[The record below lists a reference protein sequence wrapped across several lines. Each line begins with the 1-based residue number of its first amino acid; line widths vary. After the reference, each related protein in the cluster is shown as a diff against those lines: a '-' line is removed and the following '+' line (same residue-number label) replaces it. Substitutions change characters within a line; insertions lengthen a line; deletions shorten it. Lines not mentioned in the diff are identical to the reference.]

1 MLGPSLRRV
10 KVGLLACCVAAA
22 LSGCGRGVPSTKAV
36 STHIDVLTAIAQKG
50 VDLVAAGRFSAESMP
65 ELTYPLER
73 AQALAAR
80 AHAAAPPPVWLP
92 AFDAVLARYRDL
104 LDAIDR
110 ARREQRGDAAR
121 SLLQPEL
128 DALLATAS
136 AAKAALQAS

>member
-1 MLGPSLRRV
+1 MLGPSRRRV
-10 KVGLLACCVAAA
+10 KVGLLACCVAAVV
-22 LSGCGRGVPSTKAV
+22 GCGRGVPSANET
-36 STHIDVLTAIAQKG
+36 STHVDVLTAIARKG

-73 AQALAAR
+73 AQALAVR

-128 DALLATAS
+128 DALLAAAS
-136 AAKAALQAS
+136 AAKAALQPS